1 MFDIKLTEHLAQ
13 LSKIEF
19 TESELAEISS
29 QMTDII
35 AVMDTVKD
43 FDKNE
48 RPFAPEAAV
57 YSQLRCDEPEES
69 FETSEILKNAKQVRN
84 NSFVVPKVVS

>member
-1 MFDIKLTEHLAQ
+1 MFDTELTKYLAR

-19 TESELAEISS
+19 TEDEITEMSS

-35 AVMDTVKD
+35 KLMDTVKD
-43 FDKNE
+43 FDRNE
-48 RPFAPEAAV
+48 KTFALEAAA
-57 YSQLRCDEPEES
+57 YTELRKDEARES
-69 FETSEILKNAKQVRN
+69 FETEKILRNAKQVKN